1 MTVTSTTCANPVLL
15 DAQYMKLYNPVGSS
29 EAAPSSTG
37 YIWVNFCLWA
47 TAVLFSISQRHAI
60 QPSAKSFDRGDSGIY
75 YILQSLVFL
84 VASAVA
90 YVSYK
95 RTEHAVKQAMTQIL
109 MLVNSVVAVSCF
121 LMYLRAGYTV
131 LDGAGNPA
139 DSIRYLAWFHDQSDL
154 VYVACLLTGTNNA
167 TRGRATAYS
176 HMTFVF
182 GFFACLARHPYD
194 QLFGTIALVCH
205 LRLMNEIVNMFKAA
219 IEGTQRGHGIGGAD
233 VWSLERCR
241 EVIVYSHGYISVSWF
256 LVRINAIRFD
266 TGELHI
272 AMGEV
277 VAKIV
282 FMLVI
287 INCSFKEP
295 LSLGVAGNC
304 LDGQGPAVDK
314 LNQENSH
321 LLSTGEEYACAT
333 IFCSSIVGFRK
344 LSHQT
349 PKKEMLVFLNN
360 LWTKYDAI
368 SKKHGVKK
376 VEITGDAFL
385 AVVGTPSCVT
395 DHAERAASFALDIL
409 EMIKGVRS
417 LAGEQVQ
424 IRIGLCSGPVTVQV
438 VGDMNPV
445 WLLVGDS
452 VSTAKRMEATSK
464 QSRIHVSQ
472 STYSLIKT
480 KFAMSLP
487 EVVNT
492 EVGDFVT
499 SSYLGRDSE
508 TFYVDGRL

>member
-1 MTVTSTTCANPVLL
+1 MIG
-15 DAQYMKLYNPVGSS
+15 GSS
-29 EAAPSSTG
+29 EGTPSSTG
-37 YIWVNFCLWA
+37 YVWFNFCLWA
-47 TAVLFSISQRHAI
+47 TAVLYSISQRHAI
-60 QPSAKSFDRGDSGIY
+60 QPSAKSFDRGDSDIY

-95 RTEHAVKQAMTQIL
+95 RTKHGVKQAMIQVL
-109 MLVNSVVAVSCF
+109 MLVNTVVAVSCF

-139 DSIRYLAWFHDQSDL
+139 DSIRHLAWFHDQSDL
-154 VYVACLLTGTNNA
+154 VYVACLLTGTNNT

-176 HMTFVF
+176 RMTFVF

-205 LRLMNEIVNMFKAA
+205 LRLMNEIVDMFQAA
-219 IEGTQRGHGIGGAD
+219 IEGTQRGQGICSAD

-241 EVIVYSHGYISVSWF
+241 EVMVFSYGYISVSWF

-272 AMGEV
+272 AVGEV

-282 FMLVI
+282 CMLVI

-295 LSLGVAGNC
+295 VSLGIAGQG
-304 LDGQGPAVDK
+304 LDGQGLDGVASSEPLHAVDK
-314 LNQENSH
+314 LIQENSH
-321 LLSTGEEYACAT
+321 LLSTGDEYACAT
-333 IFCSSIVGFRK
+333 VFCSSIVGFNK

-349 PKKEMLVFLNN
+349 PKKEMLIFLNN
-360 LWTKYDAI
+360 LWTNYDAI
-368 SKKHGVKK
+368 SKKHGIKK

-385 AVVGTPSCVT
+385 AIVGAPSRVT

-409 EMIKGVRS
+409 EMIKNVKS
-417 LAGEQVQ
+417 VSGEQVQ
-424 IRIGLCSGPVTVQV
+424 IRIGLCSGPVTVQF
-438 VGDMNPV
+438 VGEMNPV
-445 WLLVGDS
+445 WLLAGDS
-452 VSTAKRMEATSK
+452 VSTAKRMEAASK

-480 KFAMSLP
+480 KFVMRRS
-487 EVVNT
+487 ERVNT

-499 SSYLGRDSE
+499 SSYLGCASE